1 MSWFWF
7 VVAVAG
13 WFTFWL
19 ETRAHAES
27 RRKAE
32 KKQKLL

>member
-13 WFTFWL
+13 WAMFWL
-19 ETRAHAES
+19 ETRAHALS
-27 RRKAE
+27 RRKHDD
-32 KKQKLL
+32 